1 MQVKEVAMAIMCNI
15 THDVCF
21 DLTILEDTGAL
32 QNILQHT
39 YSPSRVVLK
48 HLSGVLG
55 NLSSEIVS
63 VSSAGGGGG
72 GDELIERW
80 TERRGFTLFDTL
92 RRLAYVDDP
101 RLAFRASAILYG
113 LTRKSDYV
121 GILPDLRGLGD
132 IVFRLFRAGMSQTQ
146 NYCLQAFCNM
156 ARNKDFSASIA
167 GAPEMMEG
175 FIVGCMVHTN
185 SSHMKEMSSE
195 VIFYLISNPSTRRTA
210 LKGQGLWA
218 LVQLAAA
225 NGSAVSMR
233 LALLVLFNLACDL
246 RENARWLNENT
257 VSAVL
262 DFDDEVL
269 GAPAYTGLLYLA
281 STHHGRLSQ
290 MLVSTRMALEARV
303 KIEGAKFLRRDRKEE
318 EDKTFMARTTAE
330 LRPSK
335 ADGDGSSSDDEENAR
350 DRERSISASF
360 AGARQRRS
368 RLRRTFVASHLMPTL
383 ATVYNLCSKKSA
395 AATKLFFREGVAEAV
410 AGLLEEMRGT
420 DEPSYYHP
428 QVEIMCVAVL
438 GAMIEDAALVPKLI
452 ERRITPAI
460 TSGLGSRIV
469 PVRLTSVWSLLLLG
483 IPGSGINSGVSR
495 NTTAAAATAADAA
508 AVAATSSSA
517 AGDRYHTGGLPLRMW
532 MLFCREAV
540 VECKAVSALWELW
553 AGGTAASLEPEARE
567 HVRFAVSTVTRT
579 FFMDKVAASAAVRQR
594 GAELL
599 AMTMDFSDASRAR
612 APLSISEDDFQ
623 YDESSSALV
632 KVSALCCAVVTVHL
646 RDTPWES
653 VRSVCEGC
661 LGVFLEI
668 LPTEDHEVRDLCSL
682 AMRCLAEHEELLLYL
697 LFEPRFTGVLQLLL
711 DEATPAGGEH
721 VEAILKRVVVLSAAP
736 GVDELSPTLLNLTDH
751 VFQRRSRRP
760 STPWPDGAGATGSRS
775 PSSVSSTLSVSTPDG
790 SRAGSASLGRK
801 VSGGGDGST
810 SKVGA
815 GWAAGNTGKNGFLRA
830 CGESSLGVLLFVAS
844 FPPVRLEDQ
853 RVV

>member
-1 MQVKEVAMAIMCNI
+1 MAVMCNI
-15 THDVCF
+15 THDLCC
-21 DLTILEDTGAL
+21 DLTILEETGAL
-32 QNILQHT
+32 ESILQQT

-63 VSSAGGGGG
+63 ANGGGGHQ
-72 GDELIERW
+72 LVERW
-80 TERRGFTLFDTL
+80 TGRRGFTLFDTL
-92 RRLAYVDDP
+92 RRLAYVDDE

-113 LTRKSDYV
+113 LTRKSDYID
-121 GILPDLRGLGD
+121 ILPDLRGLGD
-132 IVFRLFRAGMSQTQ
+132 IVFKLFRAGMTQTQ

-246 RENARWLNENT
+246 HENARWLNEHT
-257 VSAVL
+257 VAAVL

-269 GAPAYTGLLYLA
+269 GAPAFTGLLYLA

-303 KIEGAKFLRRDRKEE
+303 KIEGAKFLKRDRAEE
-318 EDKTFMARTTAE
+318 EDKTFMARTTAA
-330 LRPSK
+330 LRPSE
-335 ADGDGSSSDDEENAR
+335 ADGDDSSSDDDNGR
-350 DRERSISASF
+350 DRPRSVSTAYAA
-360 AGARQRRS
+360 AGQRS

-383 ATVYNLCSKKSA
+383 ATVYNLCCKKSA
-395 AATKLFFREGVAEAV
+395 AATKLFFREGVPEAV

-420 DEPSYYHP
+420 EEPSYYHP
-428 QVEIMCVAVL
+428 HVEIMCVAVL
-438 GAMIEDAALVPKLI
+438 GTMIEDPALVPKLI

-469 PVRLTSVWSLLLLG
+469 AVRLISLWSLLLLG
-483 IPGSGINSGVSR
+483 IPGSGASSGVNR
-495 NTTAAAATAADAA
+495 AAAASAA
-508 AVAATSSSA
+508 ASVSATTTRSSSA
-517 AGDRYHTGGLPLRMW
+517 AAGDSHNTVGLPLRMW

-540 VECKAVSALWELW
+540 VECKAVSALWALW

-567 HVRFAVSTVTRT
+567 HVRFAVSTVTRI

-599 AMTMDFSDASRAR
+599 AMTMDFSDESRAR
-612 APLSISEDDFQ
+612 SPLSISEDDFQ
-623 YDESSSALV
+623 YDESSSPLV

-646 RDTPWES
+646 RDIPWES
-653 VRSVCEGC
+653 VLSVCEGC
-661 LGVFLEI
+661 LDVFLKI
-668 LPTEDHEVRDLCSL
+668 LPTDDPEVRDLCSL
-682 AMRCLAEHEELLLYL
+682 AMRCLAEHEELLLHL
-697 LFEPRFTGVLQLLL
+697 LFEPRFTTVLQVLLE
-711 DEATPAGGEH
+711 EATPSGGVH
-721 VEAILKRVVVLSAAP
+721 VEAILKRVVVRSATP
-736 GVDELSPTLLNLTDH
+736 GVDDLSPTLLNLTDY
-751 VFQRRSRRP
+751 VFQRRSRR
-760 STPWPDGAGATGSRS
+760 SSKAWANGSGTAGSRS
-775 PSSVSSTLSVSTPDG
+775 PSSVSSSLSVSAPG
-790 SRAGSASLGRK
+790 GARGESISLPRNVSR
-801 VSGGGDGST
+801 GGNGST
-810 SKVGA
+810 NKVCA
-815 GWAAGNTGKNGFLRA
+815 EWASERFGGKH
-830 CGESSLGVLLFVAS
+830 GESSTFVGAVGFGVVPLLPTP
-844 FPPVRLEDQ
+844 PPVVSENSA
-853 RVV
+853 VVW